1 MKVFVS
7 LSVIVMVTVSLLS
20 FLPGVMAQG
29 HTMQVRLNIN
39 NTSNTVYIP
48 GVGEVPAGSLGS
60 ATYPNPEHYYLA
72 SYSLNFLTGLVAA
85 TGNYIGVATASGY
98 HTLEIDQ
105 DVGGRTFLVFSQG
118 DWNNIENQIIPIETE
133 KFLKY
138 ASPSFAFGLG
148 TYYPVTVLL
157 RYSGIDIVGNVDQSK
172 GLLRLTIENM
182 GVSGGRPVVEVRK
195 S

>member
-1 MKVFVS
+1 MRVFFAV
-7 LSVIVMVTVSLLS
+7 LHVITAMIFAICVMPVA
-20 FLPGVMAQG
+20 MAQG

-60 ATYPNPEHYYLA
+60 ATYPSPEHYYLA

-85 TGNYIGVATASGY
+85 NGNYIGVATAPGY
-98 HTLEIDQ
+98 HTMEIGQ

-118 DWNNIENQIIPIETE
+118 DWNNIENQIIPIEAE

-148 TYYPVTVLL
+148 TYYPVTVML
-157 RYSGIDIVGNVDQSK
+157 RYTDIDIVGDVDQSK